1 MFDIDIH
8 TLTAQFAYHEG
19 EPMLFNSGLF
29 LFLFTAFYG
38 VYLLLSNAEKPR
50 LVFVALF
57 SVYFYYKS
65 SGFYFLLLLG
75 SIVVDF
81 SLAQWIG
88 YSKKY
93 WKRLSLLVLSLM
105 ANLGMLAY
113 FKYGNLIHQMFSAL
127 AEVTYEPLDIFL
139 PVG

>member
-8 TLTAQFAYHEG
+8 KLNEQFAYHVG

-38 VYLLLSNAEKPR
+38 VYLLLSKTEKPR

-81 SLAQWIG
+81 FLAHWIECLE
-88 YSKKY
+88 KP
-93 WKRLSLLVLSLM
+93 KR
-105 ANLGMLAY
+105 
-113 FKYGNLIHQMFSAL
+113 
-127 AEVTYEPLDIFL
+127 
-139 PVG
+139 